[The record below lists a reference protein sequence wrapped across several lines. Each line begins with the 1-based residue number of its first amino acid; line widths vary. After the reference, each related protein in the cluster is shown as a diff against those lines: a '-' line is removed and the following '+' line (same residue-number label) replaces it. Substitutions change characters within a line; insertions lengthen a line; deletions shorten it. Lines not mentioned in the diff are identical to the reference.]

1 MFQHPL
7 GTAPMDTKHWIRTLP
22 KTFTDIASPKAAPN
36 SESLKLFCKSF
47 SKAVG
52 HPLQACP
59 PSATDNR
66 LRSLGMKKPVGDV
79 FNLERVKQ
87 GHWYPA
93 SGLEGFRS
101 CHIQYYT
108 LGSQLGLHT
117 LPHNFRC
124 CSFHFLSRRHLKI
137 GPTTSWKIHL
147 S

>member
-22 KTFTDIASPKAAPN
+22 KTFTGIASPKAAPN

-52 HPLQACP
+52 HPCSLPA
-59 PSATDNR
+59 SATDNR

-87 GHWYPA
+87 GHWYRRADWKA
-93 SGLEGFRS
+93 SEAATS
-101 CHIQYYT
+101 SIT

-117 LPHNFRC
+117 LPHIFRC